1 MECPL
6 CESGTNCEVHD
17 PLPTEPTDPYEDEEF
32 VTEDGM
38 TITISTYLSTLEIL
52 IPAELCRAGEFEIQ
66 RLAESM
72 VALCLKDYVE
82 EAPQDE
88 KD

>member
-6 CESGTNCEVHD
+6 CESGMSCQVHD
-17 PLPTEPTDPYEDEEF
+17 APDPEEERDEEF

-72 VALCLKDYVE
+72 VALCLKDYAE
-82 EAPQDE
+82 EEQVDAKDE
-88 KD
+88 